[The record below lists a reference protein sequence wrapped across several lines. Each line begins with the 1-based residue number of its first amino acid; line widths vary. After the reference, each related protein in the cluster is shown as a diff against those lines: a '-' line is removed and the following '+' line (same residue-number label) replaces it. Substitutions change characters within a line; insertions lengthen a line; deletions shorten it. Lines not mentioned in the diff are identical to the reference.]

1 VAARSALL
9 RHGVLLWLMMMP
21 VGCAQS
27 LPQTRLVGV
36 VQAGQKAGAEGVEII
51 RRGVPM
57 KASERMA
64 LESGDEVRTNAV
76 SAVIQFQD
84 TTWVIVEPNTIVRI
98 SSLSLVRGTILAK
111 ARGLF
116 QVQTQFVRVSVEGTE
131 YQVSVDENNQTS
143 VDVADGSTRLTS
155 TTGSWDAVVV
165 LGREGAF
172 VKAQEVPRKRPLTPE
187 EVARIRQQFRTFEA
201 LFTSTLML
209 QGTPGL
215 GPGLR

>member
-1 VAARSALL
+1 VTTRSALL

-27 LPQTRLVGV
+27 LPQTRLVGA

-51 RRGVPM
+51 RRGVSM

-64 LESGDEVRTNAV
+64 LETGDEVRTNAV
-76 SAVIQFQD
+76 SAVIQFPD
-84 TTWVIVEPNTIVRI
+84 SSWVIVEPNTVVGI
-98 SSLSLVRGTILAK
+98 SSLRLARGTILAK

-116 QVQTQFVRVSVEGTE
+116 QVQTQFVKVSVEGTE
-131 YQVSVDENNQTS
+131 YQVSVDENDQTS

-155 TTGSWDAVVV
+155 PTGSWDAIVV

-172 VKAQEVPRKRPLTPE
+172 VKAREVPRKRPLTPE

-201 LFTSTLML
+201 LFTSTLIL